1 MKTIKQ
7 IIYIVGKE
15 NRTGLIFLLLLNLLN
30 FFLEFISILSIP
42 LFTAALL
49 GEQLNFKNFNT
60 KLSFLEND
68 NVLLYTTLLVIISF
82 LLKNFLLAFHSFFQA
97 KFLKKIRS
105 NLSKKFFNYY
115 FENSNITLSD
125 LKPSIM
131 ARNVTHVVQGFYAY
145 CENLNKLIRDLV
157 AGLTIAIIIS
167 FINLKISLTLA
178 FLFLLI
184 SFLYFTYL
192 RPKIKKKAEQNQEI
206 ISNFNKMIFETF
218 EAIKEIKVYQKEKL
232 VSQIFEKKV
241 DHFEKNFFFFSVFD
255 KFPRI
260 ILEVITIFSILAISF
275 IMINYSSNIYQ
286 ELPLLALIV
295 VSAIRMI
302 PVFSGLSS
310 SLFYMRAY
318 TISVETA
325 YEQLKVIELNKSKQK
340 SFSNYQENFEKNLN
354 ILKNYLVLDNVS
366 FSYEKNKKLI
376 DRIDVK
382 IPKNSHV
389 SIVGTSGSGKTTLQS
404 IMMGLIK
411 PDTGNVFFEN
421 QNINSINEN
430 WMKKISYVSQK
441 VFLFDDTIK
450 RNICLNFDGSKI
462 DEQKLKTAVSIAELK
477 GKINSLKNKLDENV
491 GPDGKNLSGGE
502 RQRVALAR
510 AIYKKTDIIFLDE
523 FTSNLDLETEK
534 KIMSNLKNN
543 LPDTTVIMISHR
555 LEIAR
560 NSDIIIEIDKK

>member
-7 IIYIVGKE
+7 VIHIIGKE
-15 NRTGLIFLLLLNLLN
+15 NSSGLIFLLLLNLLN
-30 FFLEFISILSIP
+30 FFLEFISIISIP

-49 GEQLNFKNFNT
+49 GEQLNFQNLNT
-60 KLSFLEND
+60 KLSFIEND
-68 NVLLYTTLLVIISF
+68 NILFYTTLLVIISF
-82 LLKNFLLAFHSFFQA
+82 LLKNFLLAFYSFYQA

-105 NLSKKFFNYY
+105 SLSKKFFNYY
-115 FENSNITLSD
+115 FEKSNITLSD

-145 CENLNKLIRDLV
+145 CENLSKLVKELV
-157 AGLTIAIIIS
+157 AGLTIALIIS
-167 FINLKISLTLA
+167 FINLKISLTLV
-178 FLFLLI
+178 FLFLII

-192 RPKIKKKAEQNQEI
+192 RPKIKKKAEENQEI
-206 ISNFNKMIFETF
+206 ISNFNKIIFETF

-232 VSQIFEKKV
+232 VSQLFEKKV
-241 DHFEKNFFFFSVFD
+241 DHFEKNFLFFSVFD
-255 KFPRI
+255 KFPRM
-260 ILEVITIFSILAISF
+260 ILELITIFSILSISF
-275 IMINYSSNIYQ
+275 IMISYSSNIYK
-286 ELPLLALIV
+286 ELPLLALII

-310 SLFYMRAY
+310 CLFYMRAY
-318 TISVETA
+318 TTSVETA
-325 YEQLKVIELNKSKQK
+325 YEQLKAIELNKSNLR
-340 SFSNYQENFEKNLN
+340 SIPNNQENFEKNLN

-366 FSYEKNKKLI
+366 FSYEKNNKLI
-376 DRIDVK
+376 DRINVK

-404 IMMGLIK
+404 IMMGFIK
-411 PDTGNVFFEN
+411 PDEGNVFFEN

-450 RNICLNFDGSKI
+450 RNICLNFDGGKI
-462 DEQKLKTAVSIAELK
+462 DEQKLKTAINIAELK
-477 GKINSLKNKLDENV
+477 GKIDTLKYKLDENV

-555 LEIAR
+555 LEVAR
-560 NSDIIIEIDKK
+560 NSDIIIEINKK